1 MSLKGLKYIL
11 GTNRGPLLTPGD
23 ASENQGLEK
32 AGGLSLV
39 KTPTRTQ
46 RVRRHWK
53 RFWCVYCLGN
63 VIFLAI
69 FLPILFL
76 VIVPAIAQ
84 LVVNKSD
91 LYLTNAV
98 VDHPNPDSILLT
110 LQTKV
115 DLHLLIPVRIDE
127 LPLSLFER
135 EYGVDDAYVQ
145 FTIPG
150 QKIKGNHTLGIS
162 DTFTTL
168 ENMTAWELFVH
179 QVVFEEE
186 TTLAVAGSTNAY
198 IGVLKSHVHLN
209 KNIKTPG
216 GFINFPISQ
225 LTTIQFPFHALSHL
239 DSEFMPQLLLNLDGF
254 SISDATVVLPA
265 ESDGTNLIGNTT
277 LPNPTVM
284 TLEVGT
290 LKLDV
295 KAGNLTIGNVTVEDV
310 TLVPGDNVFPMKGTL
325 DFTTILKNLAAVI
338 KSEAT
343 AIKAGNLSINAI
355 TTSVVWNGTEVP
367 YYTDILSQLTLSAD
381 LGIGDVLKN
390 TLAYLK
396 SEGNITST
404 LSNLTSDL
412 NLSSLETR
420 SSNTLRERA
429 PVDLSPFMKHNQ
441 HIQDIIREIE
451 PDDRDLIVR
460 SLGSLYPD
468 A

>member
-1 MSLKGLKYIL
+1 MSSKGLKYIL

-76 VIVPAIAQ
+76 VIIPAIAQ

-91 LYLTNAV
+91 LYLINAV
-98 VDHPNPDSILLT
+98 VDHPKPDSILLT
-110 LQTKV
+110 LQTEV
-115 DLHLLIPVRIDE
+115 DLHLLIPVRIDD

-135 EYGVDDAYVQ
+135 EYGVNDPYVQ

-150 QKIKGNHTLGIS
+150 QKIKGNHTMGIS
-162 DTFTTL
+162 DNFTTL
-168 ENMTAWELFVH
+168 DNMTAWDLFLH

-216 GFINFPISQ
+216 
-225 LTTIQFPFHALSHL
+225 
-239 DSEFMPQLLLNLDGF
+239 LNKFNGF

-290 LKLDV
+290 LTLDV

-325 DFTTILKNLAAVI
+325 DFTTIIKNLAAVI

-367 YYTDILSQLTLSAD
+367 YYTDILSQLTLSANI
-381 LGIGDVLKN
+381 GIGDILKN

-420 SSNTLRERA
+420 STNTLRERA

-451 PDDRDLIVR
+451 PDDRDFIVK

>member
-1 MSLKGLKYIL
+1 MSSKGLKYIL

-23 ASENQGLEK
+23 ASESQGLEK

-98 VDHPNPDSILLT
+98 VDQPKPDSILLT

-115 DLHLLIPVRIDE
+115 DLHLLIPIRIDE

-162 DTFTTL
+162 DKFTTL
-168 ENMTAWELFVH
+168 ENMTAWDLFVH

-216 GFINFPISQ
+216 
-225 LTTIQFPFHALSHL
+225 
-239 DSEFMPQLLLNLDGF
+239 LNKFNGF
-254 SISDATVVLPA
+254 SISNATVVLPA

-290 LKLDV
+290 LALDV

-325 DFTTILKNLAAVI
+325 DFTTLLKNLAAVI

-381 LGIGDVLKN
+381 IGIGDILKN